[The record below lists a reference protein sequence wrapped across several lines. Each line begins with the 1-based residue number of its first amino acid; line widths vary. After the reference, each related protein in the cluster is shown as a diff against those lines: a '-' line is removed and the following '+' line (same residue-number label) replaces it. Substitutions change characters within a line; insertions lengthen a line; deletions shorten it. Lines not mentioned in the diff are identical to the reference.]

1 MNGIFRIKNKDRIM
15 NHDVI
20 IIGAGLA
27 GMVAA
32 ATARAEGA
40 DVLLVT
46 RGGIGIGTNS
56 AISNGMFT
64 SPTNTY
70 SLEDFIKDTIAIGK
84 GINNEQMV
92 RLVGCHAYDAISS
105 LRSFGVE
112 IEETPGNFTVQL
124 PRPDVIRGVPLVK
137 NLAAHLRKQDA
148 ISLLSN
154 FYVTEILRQ
163 ENKVFG
169 IKGFEASGKD
179 VTIHAPA
186 VILAAGGGGAMYLQN
201 DNQKSTMGQ
210 GYALAAK
217 AGLELWDMEFV
228 QFYPLVLSEPRL
240 PQFMVYPPYPSE
252 AKLINASNEDIAK
265 KHGLKNLNDAIR
277 KMRDSLSAT
286 VYSEGLAG
294 PVYMDYRSVP
304 QDRWGV
310 YPVSLL
316 EKLKFDFKKN
326 PFRIAPGVHYFM
338 GGVRIDESGA
348 TRVNGLFA
356 CGEMVWGLHGANR
369 RGGNALTECVVYGGI
384 AGRSAVSYAKEH
396 NKIKMNAA
404 AEKKADSVEPSSED
418 LRSLRQEI
426 REIAWNH
433 AGIIRR
439 EDSIKEGLAK
449 LSDLMPRLEQVQPKT
464 IQERRLK
471 TDLLSASLISRGILT
486 ASRSRQESRGAFIR
500 EDFPETDNTNWR
512 KNSCLT
518 YKPQERQFSLSF
530 HPVVEYPTK
539 R

>member
-1 MNGIFRIKNKDRIM
+1 MNY
-15 NHDVI
+15 DVI

-32 ATARAEGA
+32 ETARAEGA
-40 DVLLVT
+40 KVLLVT

-64 SPTNTY
+64 SPTDVY
-70 SLEDFIKDTIAIGK
+70 SIENFIKDTIAIGK

-92 RLVGCHAYDAISS
+92 RLVGREAYDAISS
-105 LRSFGVE
+105 LRSYGIE

-124 PRPDVIRGVPLVK
+124 PRPDLIRGVPLVK

-148 ISLLSN
+148 ISFWPN
-154 FYVTEILRQ
+154 FCVTEILTQ
-163 ENKVFG
+163 ENNVFG
-169 IKGFEASGKD
+169 IKGFEASGKA
-179 VTIHAPA
+179 VTMHAPA

-252 AKLINASNEDIAK
+252 VKLINASDEDIAK
-265 KHGLKNLNDAIR
+265 KHGLENLNDAIR

-286 VYSEGLAG
+286 IYLEGLAG

-310 YPVSLL
+310 YPVSLFR
-316 EKLKFDFKKN
+316 KLKFDFRN
-326 PFRIAPGVHYFM
+326 HPFRIAPGVHYFM
-338 GGVRIDESGA
+338 GGVRINKSGE
-348 TRVNGLFA
+348 TGISGLFA

-369 RGGNALTECVVYGGI
+369 RGGNALTECVVYGKL
-384 AGRSAVSYAKEH
+384 AGRTAASRAKQH
-396 NKIKMNAA
+396 RLPTDTRI
-404 AEKKADSVEPSSED
+404 EKKVDFVGSGPSD
-418 LRSLRQEI
+418 LRALRKEI
-426 REIAWNH
+426 RETAWNH
-433 AGIIRR
+433 AGIIRN
-439 EDSIKEGLAK
+439 EGSIKEGLTK
-449 LSDLMPRLEQVQPKT
+449 LSDIEARLEDAQTKT
-464 IQERRLK
+464 IQEKRLRW
-471 TDLLSASLISRGILT
+471 DLLSASLVLKGILT
-486 ASRSRQESRGAFIR
+486 ASSGRQESRGAFYR
-500 EDFPETDNTNWR
+500 DDFPETDDTNWK
-512 KNSCLT
+512 KNSCLQYNPDSGIFNVN
-518 YKPQERQFSLSF
+518 YKP
-530 HPVVEYPTK
+530 VVDATAEC
-539 R
+539 